1 MIRNLLF
8 VGCLMA
14 LFVTAGHNLRTPT
27 ENDGVEALK
36 EGANLYPAFKNGEF
50 DFTIDFP
57 PPSGQQNDAAPP
69 RRVKACWKDGEPR
82 GKGHLPDRTTKECP
96 NNQELSLGL
105 CYPRCGEKRI
115 GFGPLCLDDCKATAY
130 QSTSALFCCDS
141 DEICSD
147 LMQDVASKLPKALLQ
162 LAIDLAKNPNDVRK
176 VIQDFR
182 AFLAASLQL
191 RLPLCSKLNEFD
203 EISFTDDDDSDD
215 DAQYNKD
222 SDESAKSRPESD
234 AGEMSTLDTIVSVD

>member
-1 MIRNLLF
+1 MIRNLLI

-14 LFVTAGHNLRTPT
+14 LFVTAGHNLRPPT
-27 ENDGVEALK
+27 ENDGVEALNNND
-36 EGANLYPAFKNGEF
+36 GTNLYPAFQNGEV
-50 DFTIDFP
+50 DFNFP
-57 PPSGQQNDAAPP
+57 PPSGQQEDVAPP
-69 RRVKACWKDGEPR
+69 RNVKACWKDGEPR

-176 VIQDFR
+176 VFQDFR

-191 RLPLCSKLNEFD
+191 RLPLCSKLNEF
-203 EISFTDDDDSDD
+203 EELSYTDDDD
-215 DAQYNKD
+215 APYNKD

-234 AGEMSTLDTIVSVD
+234 AGEMSPLDTIVSVD

>member
-1 MIRNLLF
+1 MIRNLLI

-14 LFVTAGHNLRTPT
+14 LFVTAGHNLRPPT
-27 ENDGVEALK
+27 ENDGVEALNNND
-36 EGANLYPAFKNGEF
+36 GTNLYPAFQNSEV
-50 DFTIDFP
+50 DFNFP
-57 PPSGQQNDAAPP
+57 PPSGQQEDAAPP
-69 RRVKACWKDGEPR
+69 RNVKACWKDGEPR

-176 VIQDFR
+176 VFQDFR

-191 RLPLCSKLNEFD
+191 RLPLCSKLNEF
-203 EISFTDDDDSDD
+203 EELSYTDDDD
-215 DAQYNKD
+215 APYNKD

-234 AGEMSTLDTIVSVD
+234 AGEMSPLDTIVSVD

>member
-1 MIRNLLF
+1 MIRNLLI
-8 VGCLMA
+8 VGCLTA
-14 LFVTAGHNLRTPT
+14 LFVTAGHNLRPPT
-27 ENDGVEALK
+27 ESDGVDALNDGN
-36 EGANLYPAFKNGEF
+36 NLYPAFQNSEV
-50 DFTIDFP
+50 DFNFP
-57 PPSGQQNDAAPP
+57 PPSSQQEDVAPP
-69 RRVKACWKDGEPR
+69 RNVKACWKDGEPR

-182 AFLAASLQL
+182 AFFG
-191 RLPLCSKLNEFD
+191 C
-203 EISFTDDDDSDD
+203 
-215 DAQYNKD
+215 
-222 SDESAKSRPESD
+222 
-234 AGEMSTLDTIVSVD
+234 